1 MLSVYTRHYLPCL
14 EHNPYNR
21 DCSCPKWISGTIPGR
36 PRIRISAHT
45 RSWEQAERRARYV
58 EIEIEERPFRSVPQ
72 PPTIRLAI
80 SAFLADQRARHLQQV
95 TIAKSEAWLERQL
108 LPWCHEH
115 QLENLEDLTSSQVL
129 EFRNQWLLAP
139 STALRRHEGLQ
150 SFFLFCISHRWLLH
164 NPLLQLKKPQ
174 APKSKP
180 TDYFDREEFN
190 QILSAISNYRYRG
203 TACHTRPQKLRALI
217 LLMRW
222 SGLAIM
228 DAVTLKRACLNENDA
243 VFLRRAKTGNP
254 VYVPLPPK
262 VAQLLREL
270 PSENPLYFFWSGNG
284 DPRSAVHGY
293 RRSLKKL
300 FRIAGLKKPD
310 GSPKRC
316 HPHMFRDTFAVE
328 ALLAGVQ
335 IQDVSVLLG
344 HTTVANTEKYYFP
357 WVLARQE
364 KLSTAVKGTWSPAVC
379 NNKWRT
385 ALRKFFGLS

>member
-14 EHNPYNR
+14 EHNPYHR
-21 DCSCPKWISGTIPGR
+21 DCGCPKWISGTIPGR
-36 PRIRISAHT
+36 PRIRLSAHT
-45 RSWEQAERRARYV
+45 RSWEQAERRARY
-58 EIEIEERPFRSVPQ
+58 IEIQIEDRPFRSVPQ
-72 PPTIRLAI
+72 PPTIRRAI
-80 SAFLADQRARHLQQV
+80 SAFIADQRARHLQTA
-95 TIAKSEAWLERQL
+95 TIAKAERLLERQL
-108 LPWCHEH
+108 LSWCGEH
-115 QLENLEDLTSSQVL
+115 QLENLEDLSSSPLL

-139 STALRRHEGLQ
+139 STARRSHEGLQ
-150 SFFLFCISHRWLLH
+150 SFFQFCMNHRWLLH

-174 APKSKP
+174 VPKPRP
-180 TDYFDREEFN
+180 TDYFTREEFN
-190 QILSAISNYRYRG
+190 QILGAISNYRYCG
-203 TACHTRPQKLRALI
+203 TDCHLRPQRLQALI

-228 DAVTLKRACLNENDA
+228 DAVTLKRACLFDNDA

-293 RRSLKKL
+293 TRSLRKL
-300 FRIAGLKKPD
+300 FHIADLKQAD

-316 HPHMFRDTFAVE
+316 HSHMFRDTFAVE

-335 IQDVSVLLG
+335 IHEVSMLLG
-344 HTTVANTEKYYFP
+344 HTTVANTERHYLP

-364 KLSTAVKGTWSPAVC
+364 RLSMVVKDTWFPALC
-379 NNKWRT
+379 GK
-385 ALRKFFGLS
+385 